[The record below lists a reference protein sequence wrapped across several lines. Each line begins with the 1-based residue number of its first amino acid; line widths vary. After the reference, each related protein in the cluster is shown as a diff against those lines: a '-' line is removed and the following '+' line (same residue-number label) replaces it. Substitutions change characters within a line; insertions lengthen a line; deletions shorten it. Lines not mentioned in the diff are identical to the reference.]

1 MITNL
6 FPDMTVEEVL
16 GSQVG
21 LLAKMQLS
29 RVMENRLQKSIPQDI
44 LG

>member
-1 MITNL
+1 MS
-6 FPDMTVEEVL
+6 VEEVL

-29 RVMENRLQKSIPQDI
+29 RVLESRLQNNIPQGI
-44 LG
+44 MG